1 MYTTGILFT
10 RKDRG
15 PVHDDGIT
23 ISAHGGSTDIF
34 EVVYR
39 SPELKMDRKFL
50 ASFSGVLSYIDDTL
64 TSMRYDNDPFEK
76 IQLLTVIHPSVLYH
90 VSDMDD
96 DEVRNLIL
104 NMVRDSLRYSVT
116 AVPR

>member
-1 MYTTGILFT
+1 MYSTRILFT
-10 RKDRG
+10 RKDKG
-15 PVHDDGIT
+15 SAHDDGIT
-23 ISAHGGSTDIF
+23 IKPLPDSTDIF

-50 ASFSGVLSYIDDTL
+50 ASFSGVLSYIEDTL
-64 TSMRYDNDPFEK
+64 TSMRYDTEPFEQ
-76 IQLLTVIHPSVLYH
+76 IQLLTVIHPSVMYH
-90 VSDMDD
+90 VADMDD
-96 DEVRNLIL
+96 DEVRNLML